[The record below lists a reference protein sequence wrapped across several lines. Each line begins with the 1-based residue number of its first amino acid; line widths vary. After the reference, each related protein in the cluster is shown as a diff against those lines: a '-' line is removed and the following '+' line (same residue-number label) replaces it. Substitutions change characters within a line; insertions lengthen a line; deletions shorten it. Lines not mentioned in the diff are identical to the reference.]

1 MNKKFFSAKNVTTLG
16 VLLALV
22 ILLQFFGSNFKIGA
36 TTLSLVLV
44 PVVLG
49 GILLGPLSGG
59 ILGFAFSAVVTIMG
73 FVGTDPFTNALFSVS
88 AWGMVGTLLLIFIK
102 GIAAGVVPSVLYK
115 IISKKNKF
123 WGVIVASVCAPII
136 NTGIFIIGMLIL
148 SDVLSATGFITD
160 GQTVLYFLVIGCAG
174 VNFLIELAINAVLS
188 PAIYRVITTIKRE
201 KSGGGESAVST
212 ENVVNTENEKD
223 DFAVIDGEDSDGK
236 VGNSGESS
244 VINSDINNDKDE

>member
-22 ILLQFFGSNFKIGA
+22 ILLQFFGSNFTIGKT

-49 GILLGPLSGG
+49 GILLGPISGG

-73 FVGTDPFTNALFSVS
+73 FVGTDPFTHTLFSVG

-201 KSGGGESAVST
+201 KSGGGE
-212 ENVVNTENEKD
+212 NVVNTENEKD
-223 DFAVIDGEDSDGK
+223 EFAVIDGEDSDGK